1 MIALICNIIT
11 FLAVIIVNIFSEMLP
26 LNGQTT
32 GDISNKLDV
41 LITPAGYTFTIW
53 FVIYFFCGIWIIRQ
67 IPKQR
72 RNMTFYKVISPF
84 FIMTNILN
92 CAWIFLWH
100 YEQFLA
106 SVIVML
112 ALLLTL
118 LYIFKQFKKRA
129 FLFFDY
135 APFSIY
141 FSWVSIAFI
150 VNLMYYAA
158 YKNWIDTGLSSTLS
172 TIIILI
178 AFIAVSWLIYLR
190 SNDWLYPLVTVWS
203 FIGISIRNFSAN
215 HNLIAFT
222 AFVAAI
228 LLLVLLPITRK
239 KRLIVN

>member
-11 FLAVIIVNIFSEMLP
+11 FFAVIIVNIFSETLP

-41 LITPAGYTFTIW
+41 LITPAGYTFIIW
-53 FVIYFFCGIWIIRQ
+53 FIIYFLCGIWIIRQ

-72 RNMTFYKVISPF
+72 RNMTIYKVISPF

-100 YEQFLA
+100 YEQFFA
-106 SVIVML
+106 SVIIML

-118 LYIFKQFKKRA
+118 LYIFNRLKKRELS
-129 FLFFDY
+129 FLDY

-150 VNLMYYAA
+150 VNLMYYAT
-158 YKNWIDTGLSSTLS
+158 YKNWIDTNLSGTLS
-172 TIIILI
+172 TISILI
-178 AFIAVSWLIYLR
+178 AFSLLSWLIYLK
-190 SNDWLYPLVTVWS
+190 SNDWLYPLVTIWA
-203 FIGISIRNFSAN
+203 FIGISNRNFSA
-215 HNLIAFT
+215 HYNLIAFT
-222 AFVAAI
+222 AFIAAI
-228 LLLVLLPITRK
+228 LLLVLLPIAK
-239 KRLIVN
+239 KNQQYR